1 MGTEAVF
8 PCDTTATPAD
18 LNTDDKV
25 LLWRPQRGTCSS
37 RSMDSLCKHRD
48 ECIYSAGLWRTS
60 EAAGLNSVS
69 PTPGLFRTK
78 TKGAMWQNIAC
89 EVHSDAA
96 ESHSQVTRSV
106 SHDECG
112 SFVCKGNRIRNTTGR
127 AAELRPA
134 AVCRVVCV
142 KRSDCNVTSE
152 NKLVPLI
159 FKS

>member
-1 MGTEAVF
+1 M
-8 PCDTTATPAD
+8 
-18 LNTDDKV
+18 
-25 LLWRPQRGTCSS
+25 
-37 RSMDSLCKHRD
+37 
-48 ECIYSAGLWRTS
+48 
-60 EAAGLNSVS
+60 
-69 PTPGLFRTK
+69 
-78 TKGAMWQNIAC
+78 AC

-127 AAELRPA
+127 VAELRPA